1 MSVHSLSTMASS
13 FINRGSSRRSEDTMD
28 DDLDDKD
35 DTKRKSRNLSEKKRR
50 DQFNML
56 INELSSMVSST
67 SRKMDKSTVLKSTIS
82 FIRNHNEIAV
92 RSRAHEIQEEW
103 KPSFLSNEEFT
114 HLILEALDGFI
125 MVFSCSGRIFYAS
138 ESITSLLGH
147 LPNDLLNT
155 TVYDMAYEND
165 QSELYNILLNPAN
178 PVESS
183 QYNIGREN
191 QITFYC
197 HMKRGGL
204 DFSEEASYE
213 LVQFIGYFRSIVDS
227 AEVDAMISSSNSF
240 PDESNKIVFVG
251 TGRLQTPQLI
261 REMSIVDSS
270 KSEFTSRHSL
280 EWKFLFLDHRA
291 PPIIGYLPFEVLG
304 TSGYDYY
311 HIDDLEKV
319 VACHEALMQKG
330 EGTSC
335 YYRFLTKGQQ
345 WIWLQTRF
353 YITYH
358 QWNSK
363 PEFIVCTHSVVSYI
377 DVMRRLRE
385 SPTKLEKIEG
395 DMEGL
400 DPEGLQGESLDMDR
414 DMDEE
419 DEEQGTDSQLSA
431 TITQSGL
438 PASWSPSK
446 SSMGRSSRFGVRS
459 AEGSPSRLGKTPS
472 SKVCGPGSDC
482 NSMSADSPTS
492 RHSRMTVHSARSG
505 RDDAASSN
513 SQSVHHPQQ
522 QPQTQQPLQQ
532 SLQPRS
538 VSTVITTAYPHY
550 QSASNLQPVPS
561 HQQAQQFVAAIPVQP
576 AMIAAPFPTPTV
588 ISAMAPPELLRQPI
602 VVTSPQSQIHD
613 QLQRKHAELQQ
624 LIVQQQEELQRVRE
638 QLLMARYGI
647 LPLNVSQVTMPYSQS
662 GTTSTTPLT
671 TTAEL
676 MCTTNRG
683 TTTVY
688 AQAQDISMHDQMISG
703 RSDETIPF
711 QLSQQQAQ
719 LLFTS
724 GIGIPPNQ
732 PPSQ

>member
-1 MSVHSLSTMASS
+1 MSMSSS

-82 FIRNHNEIAV
+82 FIRNHNEITV

-103 KPSFLSNEEFT
+103 KPTFLSNEEFT

-155 TVYDMAYEND
+155 TIYDMAYEND
-165 QSELYNILLNPAN
+165 QSDLYNILLNPTN
-178 PVESS
+178 TVESS
-183 QYNIGREN
+183 SQYSLGREN
-191 QITFYC
+191 QTTFFC

-204 DFSEEASYE
+204 DFNEELTYE
-213 LVQFIGYFRSIVDS
+213 LVQFVGYFRSIVDS
-227 AEVDAMISSSNSF
+227 ADIDAMISSSNSF
-240 PDESNKIVFVG
+240 PDENNSIVFVG

-385 SPTKLEKIEG
+385 SPNKLDKLG
-395 DMEGL
+395 ADMDGM
-400 DPEGLQGESLDMDR
+400 DPENLQGESLDLDR
-414 DMDEE
+414 DIEAE
-419 DEEQGTDSQLSA
+419 DEEQTDSQLSA

-446 SSMGRSSRFGVRS
+446 SSVGRSSRFGVRS
-459 AEGSPSRLGKTPS
+459 TDGSPSRLGKGPS
-472 SKVCGPGSDC
+472 SKLCGPGSDC

-492 RHSRMTVHSARSG
+492 RHSRMTVQSARSG
-505 RDDAASSN
+505 REDTASSH
-513 SQSVHHPQQ
+513 SVHHSH
-522 QPQTQQPLQQ
+522 QQ
-532 SLQPRS
+532 SIQPRG
-538 VSTVITTAYPHY
+538 VSAVITTAYSSEPPAPTLQLAPPH
-550 QSASNLQPVPS
+550 Q
-561 HQQAQQFVAAIPVQP
+561 HQQPQQFVAAIPVQP
-576 AMIAAPFPTPTV
+576 AMIAPFPAPTV
-588 ISAMAPPELLRQPI
+588 ISTMAPPELLRQPL
-602 VVTSPQSQIHD
+602 VVTAPQNQIHD

-624 LIVQQQEELQRVRE
+624 LIVQQQEELRRVSE

-647 LPLNVSQVTMPYSQS
+647 LPLNVGQVSVPYS
-662 GTTSTTPLT
+662 TTGVTTCSTTPLNAAT
-671 TTAEL
+671 EL
-676 MCTTNRG
+676 MCTASRSAP
-683 TTTVY
+683 VMY
-688 AQAQDISMHDQMISG
+688 APTQEIGMHDQMISG